1 MNLYGILACL
11 AATIIMVGC
20 GADTLLAPSSEPAA
34 QPAAKQASMTPEQAR
49 AEIDR
54 REISYE
60 GGAFLLYAQLGNLE
74 VVTLFITAGMDIE
87 TKNPAD
93 DFTALHTAAT
103 YGHLSVVQYL
113 AGQGAT
119 IDATGKNGETPLMW
133 AAFNGHLSVMR
144 YLLAQG
150 ASLLAKTTLGD
161 RRAKTMAEE
170 GGFPAV
176 AQDLQVREEG
186 RLRNAATRG
195 DLAVVKECVAA
206 GVAIESRGSSSGIP
220 LHWAAYGGHLE
231 VVRYLGQHNGDHRC
245 AVGGVPGFSLWA
257 GSVAAPSQ
265 FVASKS
271 LRMQGATQ
279 FLSLGAV

>member
-11 AATIIMVGC
+11 SAAIIMVGC

-49 AEIDR
+49 AELDR
-54 REISYE
+54 REIPYE
-60 GGAFLLYAQLGNLE
+60 GGAFLLYAQLGNVE

-113 AGQGAT
+113 VGQGAT
-119 IDATGKNGETPLMW
+119 LDATGKNGETPLMW
-133 AAFNGHLSVMR
+133 AAFNGHFEVVH
-144 YLLAQG
+144 YLARQG
-150 ASLLAKTTLGD
+150 ASLMAETTLGD

-170 GGFPAV
+170 GGHTAV
-176 AQDLQVREEG
+176 AQYLQVREEG

-206 GVAIESRGSSSGIP
+206 GVAIESRGSSSGTP
-220 LHWAAYGGHLE
+220 LHWAAVGGHLE
-231 VVRYLGQHNGDHRC
+231 VVKYL
-245 AVGGVPGFSLWA
+245 VE
-257 GSVAAPSQ
+257 
-265 FVASKS
+265 
-271 LRMQGATQ
+271 QGASVTATTDYGDNTAKDIA
-279 FLSLGAV
+279 LYYGHTAVVEYLESQGG